1 MINFMM
7 NQIANLEQQLHQS
20 TNTVRN
26 NVDID
31 RDNLI
36 KLKSDVR
43 NTSEYSQSTISGMNN
58 RMTELE

>member
-1 MINFMM
+1 MM

-36 KLKSDVR
+36 KLKSEVR